1 MLHNTEK
8 TETCHG
14 NAQVLFVART
24 KTGKY
29 LTETDF
35 IFFLQKVG
43 FIVSSVDWC
52 ARMRLNVRI
61 SLLERDSTTGSTLL
75 RSHKQSM
82 ENLDATIAFSFRH
95 SLE

>member
-1 MLHNTEK
+1 MMLHNTEK

-43 FIVSSVDWC
+43 FIVSSVD
-52 ARMRLNVRI
+52 
-61 SLLERDSTTGSTLL
+61 
-75 RSHKQSM
+75 
-82 ENLDATIAFSFRH
+82 
-95 SLE
+95 